1 MTTKAKPRTAPAAEP
16 AVREDLA
23 VMRIPR
29 LIARLHFLEADRKY
43 RAATGAPDDLGGQ
56 CAAILHLLSKI
67 EPDNFDD
74 GLALLDFA
82 TKRLRTLTARGRYVP
97 DSGVTDMLKN
107 AWCGLYKAQI
117 TQRLNSGLRLFEA
130 QDRADYEAM

>member
-16 AVREDLA
+16 AVREDPA

-29 LIARLHFLEADRKY
+29 LIARLYFLEADRKY

-56 CAAILHLLSKI
+56 CAIILHQLSKI

-74 GLALLDFA
+74 GLALSIS
-82 TKRLRTLTARGRYVP
+82 RR
-97 DSGVTDMLKN
+97 SG
-107 AWCGLYKAQI
+107 C
-117 TQRLNSGLRLFEA
+117 EP
-130 QDRADYEAM
+130 